1 MKTFQQFCED
11 VYQLNEFQIENP
23 LKNPLVKRVTQN
35 PNVQKA
41 LKVGNIGLKNLT
53 RIANTTDV
61 FDNTKNPVERAA
73 AAFGVVKPYNPIT
86 YAPMIVN
93 QGRMGS
99 TLDKTLRSI
108 PSAPGFSNNPETD
121 IGARSGRAI
130 RDLITP
136 PTASGKVAVRG
147 SDGKTYYMDK

>member
-1 MKTFQQFCED
+1 MKTFRQFYVEA
-11 VYQLNEFQIENP
+11 YQLDEFQIENP
-23 LKNPLVKRVTQN
+23 LNNPLVKRVTQN

-41 LKVGNIGLKNLT
+41 LKVSKVGLKNLT
-53 RIANTTDV
+53 RFAYATDV
-61 FDNTKNPVERAA
+61 FDNTKNPVQRAA
-73 AAFGVVKPYNPIT
+73 AAYGVVKPYSPVT
-86 YAPMIVN
+86 YAPRIIN
-93 QGRMGS
+93 QGRTGS

-130 RDLITP
+130 RNLVTP

-147 SDGKTYYMDK
+147 NDGKTYYMDK